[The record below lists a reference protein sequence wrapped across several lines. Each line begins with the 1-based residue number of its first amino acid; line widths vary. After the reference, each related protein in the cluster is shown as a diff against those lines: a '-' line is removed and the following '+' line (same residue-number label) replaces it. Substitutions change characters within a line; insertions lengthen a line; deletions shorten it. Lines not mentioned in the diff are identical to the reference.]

1 MSAGVIGDLKF
12 KSIKHPY
19 LIGLWWSEITKS
31 ALEIHMFERVW
42 IGYSNQ
48 IDYSTLDSESVG
60 TYVFSQMINTHAL
73 PLTMIK

>member
-1 MSAGVIGDLKF
+1 
-12 KSIKHPY
+12 
-19 LIGLWWSEITKS
+19 
-31 ALEIHMFERVW
+31 MFERVW